1 MNNFERK
8 YEFEGLNEEAA
19 MLGSWRRRVDLLYRM
34 SPLEIRDNIAQGPAE
49 IRELEAREFIA
60 NINHTLIEST
70 TTGKW
75 LDEITSVRQELLTL
89 IQPELNQE

>member
-8 YEFEGLNEEAA
+8 YEFEELNDEAA

-34 SPLEIRDNIAQGPAE
+34 SPHEISANIAQGPAE

-60 NINHTLIEST
+60 NINHTIIEST
-70 TTGKW
+70 ITGKW
-75 LDEITSVRQELLTL
+75 LDEIISVRQELLAL
-89 IQPELNQE
+89 IQPEQNQE

>member
-19 MLGSWRRRVDLLYRM
+19 MLGSWRRRVDLLHGM
-34 SPLEIRDNIAQGPAE
+34 SPLEIHNNIAQGPQE

-60 NINHTLIEST
+60 NINHTLIET
-70 TTGKW
+70 TITGKW

-89 IQPELNQE
+89 IQPEPNQE

>member
-19 MLGSWRRRVDLLYRM
+19 MLGSWRRRVDLMYGMR
-34 SPLEIRDNIAQGPAE
+34 PLEIRDNIAEGPAE

-60 NINHTLIEST
+60 NIDHTLIETASI
-70 TTGKW
+70 GLW
-75 LDEITSVRQELLTL
+75 LEQITSVREELLTF
-89 IQPELNQE
+89 IQHESLQE